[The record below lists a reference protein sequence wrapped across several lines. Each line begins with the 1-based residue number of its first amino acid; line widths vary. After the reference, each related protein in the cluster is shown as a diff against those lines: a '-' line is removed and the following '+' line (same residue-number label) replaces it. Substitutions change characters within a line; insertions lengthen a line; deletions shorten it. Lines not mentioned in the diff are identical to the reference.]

1 MDNEFQEKLKLYKE
15 GKLNKE
21 EVSEIE
27 SSIDKFIAISDY
39 LNNDENDFFE
49 ELKQQLPTSN
59 VQENKFDKILKRK
72 INLRIILITAISS
85 ICIFL
90 FFIFLYFTSSKIIT
104 SLFGLDYKELYV
116 KREIIVQFAG
126 MFQPQYKSNRSG
138 VSSSLFAQQNI
149 DISLENTIGNTKIDE
164 MNLKV
169 KYNFGEPSKS
179 KETTTPQLI
188 FQEFTPFF
196 DYESDPK
203 AGFNALENAP
213 QGTKAKI
220 FIQFNKPLTAEEIKE
235 TFVDKLDSTDAA
247 MSSFDITPIA
257 VFNSNFVLANPSYF
271 LCTTVFPYDNKN
283 AKQLENNRGEQTQY
297 ENMDNEAH
305 KESLIGNLYLIKNNL
320 SLLRSMYYQDMF
332 ENINIDD
339 LIKETEYKG
348 AEYAG
353 MYISADSKDLLK
365 FKDSSFIHWVG
376 VQNIV
381 IW

>member
-1 MDNEFQEKLKLYKE
+1 MNNEFQEKLKLYKE

-39 LNNDENDFFE
+39 LNNDEKDFFE
-49 ELKQQLPTSN
+49 ELKEQLPTSN
-59 VQENKFDKILKRK
+59 LKENKFDKILKRK
-72 INLRIILITAISS
+72 INLRIILITAFSS
-85 ICIFL
+85 ICVFL

-116 KREIIVQFAG
+116 KREIIVQFAEI
-126 MFQPQYKSNRSG
+126 FQPQYKSNRSG

-164 MNLKV
+164 MDLNV
-169 KYNFGEPSKS
+169 KYSFGEPSKS
-179 KETTTPQLI
+179 KETTASQLI

-196 DYESDPK
+196 DHESDPK
-203 AGFNALENAP
+203 AGFNVLENAP

-220 FIQFNKPLTAEEIKE
+220 FIQFNKPLTSEEIKE
-235 TFVDKLDSTDAA
+235 SFVDKLDSTDAD
-247 MSSFDITPIA
+247 MSTFDISPIA

-271 LCTTVFPYDNKN
+271 LRTTVFPYDNKN
-283 AKQLENNRGEQTQY
+283 AKQLENNRGKQTQY

-339 LIKETEYKG
+339 LIKETEDKG

-365 FKDSSFIHWVG
+365 LKDSSFIHWVG